1 MVSLFNELS
10 FVEADKFLF
19 VEIKTKVSEEYF
31 RELRKILK
39 SKLNGGYLVHGVN
52 TWPVSLLKH
61 SAAFFS

>member
-1 MVSLFNELS
+1 MKVTNI
-10 FVEADKFLF
+10 VEADKFLF

-39 SKLNGGYLVHGVN
+39 SKLKSQSLVHGVN